1 MRTTHPDGV
10 AFAFTAST
18 CHGAVRLRA
27 SGRRTL
33 AADLHE
39 HQLFVHLV
47 LDRAGGRPVLMGNKG
62 GSAAEFL
69 AMEPDRRAKAVAR
82 IVERARLP
90 PECAQ
95 AVERLCV
102 TSSVCGRENACDDVT
117 VAVVWKP
124 HAGVGTGGSA
134 GANLPSNAWPSAL
147 RFSNLTWLLAGL
159 QLGPT
164 RM

>member
-1 MRTTHPDGV
+1 MPDLATHRDGV

-47 LDRAGGRPVLMGNKG
+47 LDRGGRRVLMGNKG

-69 AMEPDRRAKAVAR
+69 GMEPRRRAEAVAR
-82 IVERARLP
+82 IVARARLP
-90 PECAQ
+90 PECAE

-102 TSSVCGRENACDDVT
+102 ASAACGRENACDDVT

-124 HAGVGTGGSA
+124 RAGVGTGDAA
-134 GANLPSNAWPSAL
+134 GANLPSHASSSAL
-147 RFSNLTWLLAGL
+147 RFSNLTWLLGYS
-159 QLGPT
+159 
-164 RM
+164 